1 VFCSVKQKRALLVF
15 YSGSADKVKAATDL
29 SQAKTGWKA
38 AFDAPEWRTGASVSL
53 PPGSILLKE
62 EWL

>member
-1 VFCSVKQKRALLVF
+1 VKQKRALLVF
-15 YSGSADKVKAATDL
+15 YNGSADKVKAATDL

-62 EWL
+62 